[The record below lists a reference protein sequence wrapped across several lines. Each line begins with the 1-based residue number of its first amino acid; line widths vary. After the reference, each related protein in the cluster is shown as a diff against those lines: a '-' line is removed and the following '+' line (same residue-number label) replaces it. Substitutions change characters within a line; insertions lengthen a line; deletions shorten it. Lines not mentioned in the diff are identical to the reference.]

1 MKKNTSGYT
10 LVELLVVVTFF
21 GVVIPL
27 GCGIVYVA
35 FHFISKAW

>member
-10 LVELLVVVTFF
+10 LVELLVVVMFF

-27 GCGIVYVA
+27 NCAIVYVA
-35 FHFISKAW
+35 YHFICKFW

>member
-1 MKKNTSGYT
+1 MKKTSGYT
-10 LVELLVVVTFF
+10 LVELLIVVTFF

-35 FHFISKAW
+35 YHFICKFW